1 MATRMNTLR
10 RRLKRHRSALT
21 VGLLRVMVYGGL
33 FVLFFGLMSINNWQ
47 LRNPSR
53 TLATTLLTYVAM
65 SAAMHTVYGG
75 YDVGRKKSKPLISA
89 MSLSAMVTDLVSYL
103 QLQIMN
109 VNDANNAHL
118 VLFGSD
124 FGWLLLCM
132 ALQVLLIFGM
142 AYWGNRT
149 FFSMNP
155 PQRCLVV
162 TADAAELA
170 AMRRK
175 IGRYGLQWQ
184 IADEAWWDEKNLR
197 ERIARAD
204 VVFLGSEVPNAARMA
219 LMQCCYD
226 LHRDVM
232 CKAKLQDIMLSS
244 AHQTI
249 VDDAPFLEMDY
260 AKMTLAQRCM
270 KRGMDIVLS
279 AAVLAALSPLLAVIA
294 ACIRAEDGG
303 PVIFRQ
309 QRMTVGGRV
318 FTINK
323 FRTMKPSAGQ
333 EAHPVSAEAGDDR
346 ITRVGRVLRRFRLDE
361 LPQFWNILKGDMTL
375 VGPRPEM
382 LENVERYKRELPAF
396 AYREKMK
403 AGLTGYAQIEGRYNT
418 TPEDKLMLDL
428 MYIENFSM
436 WEDVKLIFRT
446 LTVFFKPD
454 STEGFESTQR
464 EAEDGAKRLDA

>member
-1 MATRMNTLR
+1 MNTLR

-21 VGLLRVMVYGGL
+21 VGLLRVTVYGGL

-184 IADEAWWDEKNLR
+184 IADEARWDEKNLR

-436 WEDVKLIFRT
+436 WEDIKLIFRT

>member
-184 IADEAWWDEKNLR
+184 IADEARWDEKNLR

-303 PVIFRQ
+303 PVVFRQ